1 MIIPVPV
8 NGTSILPA
16 CRQQSFQSPCVLFL
30 LTPYIQFFRKFCQF
44 QLQSMYGIH
53 SLLPPLWAH
62 PGPVHPRLSS
72 LGPLPQPHRPSVPPL
87 TSLGLCLGWPPTCKA
102 FFGSSTCPPPLS
114 VRAPAQLPSWGV
126 SAPQPTSRQS
136 RGLPSGAPTAS
147 TRFSINTLSKS
158 KKQFHLPGFPLG
170 LQALWG

>member
-87 TSLGLCLGWPPTCKA
+87 TTQLSFSQETRRSLRTPESGQIPPSLAQNLPLVPHVKVKERRKGCWGVPCPGPAVCLL
-102 FFGSSTCPPPLS
+102 FFFLAQLLKPLRLLGFQSNPQSLSSTS
-114 VRAPAQLPSWGV
+114 
-126 SAPQPTSRQS
+126 
-136 RGLPSGAPTAS
+136 
-147 TRFSINTLSKS
+147 
-158 KKQFHLPGFPLG
+158 
-170 LQALWG
+170 